1 MNLLQGSLVKATAGH
16 NIGQFF
22 VVVKVE
28 GNFVY
33 ICDGKERQLSNP
45 KKKNIKH
52 IAKTCEV
59 ISLEQLTNK
68 KLKKLLNE
76 YNKNV

>member
-16 NIGQFF
+16 NIGKYF

-28 GNFVY
+28 GGFAY
-33 ICDGKERQLSNP
+33 ISDGKERKLENP
-45 KKKNIKH
+45 KKKNVKH

-59 ISLEQLTNK
+59 INLQEITNK
-68 KLKKLLNE
+68 KLKKLLSE
-76 YNKNV
+76 YDSGE